1 MRTSF
6 VMAAVCGSCL
16 LATAASAQPAPSA
29 LPSGKQMRIVV
40 PFAAG
45 GTSDILARA
54 LAQRLGDRLGR
65 TVIVE
70 NRGGAGGS
78 IGTEAVVQADADGT
92 VILIHSGAIA
102 VEPSLQRNPRYDVR
116 RDLAPVTTAV
126 VGPFVLLVNPEVP
139 VNSTADLIKYAK
151 ANPGKLN
158 YGTPGVGSSIHVTTE
173 YFKTLAG
180 IDLVH
185 VPYKG
190 AGPALVAAMSNEIQ
204 VLFDPLA
211 TGKKYAETGK
221 LRALAVSS
229 GRRTDLWPEMPTIS
243 EGAVPGFD
251 TGVWYGIYVPAKTPR
266 AVVDQLNAEL
276 VAILKQP
283 EFVAWLRDQGLQ
295 PVADTPEQ
303 AKERLSQDVE
313 RWAGVVKAAGI
324 APQ

>member
-1 MRTSF
+1 MKRSIVIAGVF
-6 VMAAVCGSCL
+6 GCCL
-16 LATAASAQPAPSA
+16 FAPAASAQPAASA
-29 LPSGKQMRIVV
+29 LPSGKQMRIIV

-65 TVIVE
+65 SVIVE

-78 IGTEAVVQADADGT
+78 IGTEAVVQGDADGT

-126 VGPFVLLVNPEVP
+126 VGPFVLLVNPELP

-158 YGTPGVGSSIHVTTE
+158 FGTPGVGSSIHVTTE
-173 YFKTLAG
+173 YFRTLAG

-211 TGKKYAETGK
+211 TGKKYAEAGK

-229 GRRTDLWPEMPTIS
+229 GKRTELWPEMPTIS

-251 TGVWYGIYVPAKTPR
+251 TGVWYGIYVPVKTPR
-266 AVVDQLNAEL
+266 AAVEQLNAEL
-276 VAILKQP
+276 VAILKQA

-303 AKERLSQDVE
+303 AKERLTQDVD

-324 APQ
+324 PLQ

>member
-1 MRTSF
+1 VKRSI
-6 VMAAVCGSCL
+6 VIAAVFGCCL
-16 LATAASAQPAPSA
+16 FAPAASAQPAASA
-29 LPSGKQMRIVV
+29 LPSGKQMKIIV

-65 TVIVE
+65 SVIVE

-78 IGTEAVVQADADGT
+78 IGTEAVVQGDADGT

-126 VGPFVLLVNPEVP
+126 VGPFVLLVNPELP
-139 VNSTADLIKYAK
+139 VNSTADFIKYAK

-158 YGTPGVGSSIHVTTE
+158 FGTPGVGSSIHVTTE
-173 YFKTLAG
+173 YFRTLAG

-211 TGKKYAETGK
+211 TGKKYAEAGK

-229 GRRTDLWPEMPTIS
+229 GKRTELWPEMPTIS

-251 TGVWYGIYVPAKTPR
+251 TGVWYGIYVPVKTPR
-266 AVVDQLNAEL
+266 AAVEQLNAEL
-276 VAILKQP
+276 VAILKQA

-303 AKERLSQDVE
+303 AKERLTQDVD

-324 APQ
+324 PLQ

>member
-1 MRTSF
+1 MKRSIVIAGVF
-6 VMAAVCGSCL
+6 GCCL
-16 LATAASAQPAPSA
+16 FAPAASAQPAASA
-29 LPSGKQMRIVV
+29 LPSGKQMRIIV

-65 TVIVE
+65 SVIVE

-78 IGTEAVVQADADGT
+78 IGTEAVVQGDADGT

-126 VGPFVLLVNPEVP
+126 VGPFVLLVNPELP
-139 VNSTADLIKYAK
+139 VNSTADFIKYAK

-158 YGTPGVGSSIHVTTE
+158 FGTPGVGSSIHVTTE
-173 YFKTLAG
+173 YFRTLAG

-211 TGKKYAETGK
+211 TGKKYAEAGK

-229 GRRTDLWPEMPTIS
+229 GKRTELWPEMPTIS

-251 TGVWYGIYVPAKTPR
+251 TGVWYGIYVPVKTPR
-266 AVVDQLNAEL
+266 AAVEQLNAEL
-276 VAILKQP
+276 VAILKQA

-303 AKERLSQDVE
+303 AKERLTQDVD

-324 APQ
+324 PLQ

>member
-1 MRTSF
+1 VKRSI
-6 VMAAVCGSCL
+6 VIAAVFGCCL
-16 LATAASAQPAPSA
+16 FAAAASAQPAASA
-29 LPSGKQMRIVV
+29 LPSGKQMRIIV

-65 TVIVE
+65 SVIVE

-78 IGTEAVVQADADGT
+78 IGTEAVVQGDADGT

-126 VGPFVLLVNPEVP
+126 VGPFVLLVNPELP
-139 VNSTADLIKYAK
+139 VNSTADFIKYAK

-158 YGTPGVGSSIHVTTE
+158 FGTPGVGSSIHVTTE
-173 YFKTLAG
+173 YFRTLAG

-211 TGKKYAETGK
+211 TGKKYAEAGK

-229 GRRTDLWPEMPTIS
+229 GKRTELWPEMPTIS

-251 TGVWYGIYVPAKTPR
+251 TGVWYGIYVPVKTPR
-266 AVVDQLNAEL
+266 AAVEQLNAEL
-276 VAILKQP
+276 VAILKQA

-303 AKERLSQDVE
+303 AKERLTQDVD

-324 APQ
+324 PLQ